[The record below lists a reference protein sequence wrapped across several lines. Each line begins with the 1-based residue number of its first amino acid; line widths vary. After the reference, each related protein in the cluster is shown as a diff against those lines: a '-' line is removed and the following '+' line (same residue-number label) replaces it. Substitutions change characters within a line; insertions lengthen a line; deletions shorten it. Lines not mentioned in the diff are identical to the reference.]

1 MPILWA
7 DFRGEGEIMYSSQ
20 LYVKQHLFYVVFIFI
35 LLVPSWFC
43 MSIVGP

>member
-7 DFRGEGEIMYSSQ
+7 DFRAEGDIICSSR
-20 LYVKQHLFYVVFIFI
+20 LYVEQHLFYVVFIFI
-35 LLVPSWFC
+35 LLVLSWFC